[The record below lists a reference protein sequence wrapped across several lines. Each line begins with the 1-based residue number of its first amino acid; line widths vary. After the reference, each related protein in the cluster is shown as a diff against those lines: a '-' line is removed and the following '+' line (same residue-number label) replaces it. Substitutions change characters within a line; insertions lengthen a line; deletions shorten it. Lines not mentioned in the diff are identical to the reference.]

1 MDELDEY
8 LTTGQAAKLC
18 MVTPDTILKWVKQ
31 GRLPSRRTAGGHYR
45 IRRGDLTL
53 LAGSGSPI
61 EPTRP
66 PGGQIDA
73 APRGR
78 RNFQYCWEY
87 NTDGETLPD
96 CLKCVVF
103 ATRAYRCYELL
114 RAAPE
119 IGHGRL
125 FCKQSCEEC
134 DYYLNVHKD
143 PTNVLV
149 VSDNQVLTAA
159 LARDAATA
167 PINLRVTT
175 CEYTASAEVQGFRPD
190 YAIIDCSLGTER
202 SRDILYHLKQ
212 DPRIPYVRVILA
224 AEDGAYPTGCE
235 RDVFARIE
243 TPFVLQD
250 VTQCINGVRVE
261 TAKGPDRQKDAEQK
275 AAEQKVASD

>member
-1 MDELDEY
+1 MSEQYEY

-31 GRLPSRRTAGGHYR
+31 GRIPSRRTAGGHYR
-45 IRRGDLTL
+45 IRRDDLEQFRAAEQVT
-53 LAGSGSPI
+53 P
-61 EPTRP
+61 
-66 PGGQIDA
+66 DA
-73 APRGR
+73 IGTSK

-114 RAAPE
+114 KAAPE
-119 IGHGRL
+119 IGHGKL
-125 FCKQSCEEC
+125 FCKKSCEEC

-149 VSDNQVLTAA
+149 VSDNQVLIAALERDASTAA
-159 LARDAATA
+159 M
-167 PINLRVTT
+167 NLRVTN
-175 CEYTASAEVQGFRPD
+175 CEYTTSAEVQSFRPD
-190 YAIIDCSLGTER
+190 YAIVDCSLGTER
-202 SRDILYHLKQ
+202 SRDIVFHLKQ

-235 RDVFARIE
+235 KDVFARIE
-243 TPFVLQD
+243 TPFQLED
-250 VTQCINGVRVE
+250 VTQCIDGVRPISE
-261 TAKGPDRQKDAEQK
+261 EGLDTTKDEGSTK
-275 AAEQKVASD
+275 EQKVASD